1 MECEG
6 NEKVPNIHEGSASGN
21 VREMEPVLSPDK
33 EKGGPPPWTA
43 GTEHALLHSYD
54 TRPLENKNGEVQK
67 ARVATG
73 IIVTPAATG
82 KKPADVILSI
92 GPFNSRLWNKNENR
106 AWRMDLGDISYVLVT
121 QYNNSM
127 VDTVFF
133 QIFTR

>member
-1 MECEG
+1 M
-6 NEKVPNIHEGSASGN
+6 
-21 VREMEPVLSPDK
+21 
-33 EKGGPPPWTA
+33 A
-43 GTEHALLHSYD
+43 GVEHALLRSPD
-54 TRPLENKNGEVQK
+54 NSPLDNKNGEVEK
-67 ARVATG
+67 ARFVTG

-92 GPFNSRLWNKNENR
+92 GPFNSRLWNKNDNR
-106 AWRMDLGDISYVLVT
+106 AWIMDLGDISYVLVT